1 MELLQE
7 VKVLLS
13 HEIPDGNYNQILK
26 RMAQLSV
33 DLLKKKKGRS
43 EPKTKSENENE
54 TAIPTVDLS
63 ARHRQNAIEETQV
76 NAPIEMDQ
84 SNFALRSESQCEK
97 SRYIAKETKRRIFH
111 RAEGRCEFISDNG
124 KRCESQHQLEIDH
137 KVPWSQGGSNDENN
151 LQACCKLC

>member
-13 HEIPDGNYNQILK
+13 HEIPDGNYNQILN

-33 DLLKKKKGRS
+33 DLLKKGRS
-43 EPKTKSENENE
+43 EPRNKSENENE
-54 TAIPTVDLS
+54 TAIPTVD
-63 ARHRQNAIEETQV
+63 
-76 NAPIEMDQ
+76 
-84 SNFALRSESQCEK
+84 RSELQCEK

-111 RAEGRCEFISDNG
+111 RAEGRCEFISADG

-151 LQACCKLC
+151 LQVCCKTHNSFRAMETHGFWWKAKNENHPS